1 MSALTLLFQ
10 HSRSSAL
17 RLGAA
22 ALLCACYA
30 GPALSQGLPDVNRIL
45 SGQTVILQRYEP
57 PPQVGRVAIGVQD
70 ERDRID
76 LERAKSIRIRLA
88 SVSVDGART
97 LPLSTLTP
105 IWQGRIGAEI
115 TLADLYRMADAV
127 DAAYLAAGYF
137 SKTVV
142 PVQDFSDGQIRLQV
156 FEGYVDRIEINSH
169 IPGIETRLAPYL
181 QRILDMHPIRVK
193 AAERELLLMS
203 DLAGLSIE
211 GTFVRPEG
219 ATGGGVL
226 RLEIGQYRS
235 SGMIGLD
242 NLGSDTV
249 GPLQMAGVV
258 TFNDVLNQ
266 FETTNLT
273 GVITP
278 QHPDR
283 MTLLQMMQ
291 SYPLGS
297 NGLNA
302 GYSFVYLRQHPDGG
316 AGAPDIDVTSAMG
329 TAFMSYPFLR
339 TLDRSLWGQAEL
351 TVRNDDVDVLGSA
364 AARSRIRWVT
374 NSLQYSQ
381 SFETSEIN
389 LEGAVNLGTNS
400 DIDMGAVPDDFHF
413 VTAELDY
420 TQAFSETTTM
430 TLLARGQYA
439 GRPLPGAVQF
449 GIGGETYGR
458 AFDSG
463 TISGDKGAAASAQV
477 SHEVDIGLAFL
488 PTLSTSAFVDYGAA
502 WADDVTGHMYLGSY
516 GVGLGGTLEERL
528 NFQVIGALPWTRSDI
543 VEDKGGKLIFQ
554 LAMPF

>member
-1 MSALTLLFQ
+1 MSALTLQL
-10 HSRSSAL
+10 HPSCSSPL
-17 RLGAA
+17 RLGAL

-30 GPALSQGLPDVNRIL
+30 GPAFSQGLPNVDHIL
-45 SGQTVILQRYEP
+45 SEQTVILQRYEP
-57 PPQVGRVAIGVQD
+57 PPQVGSVAIGVQD
-70 ERDRID
+70 ERDKID
-76 LERAKSIRIRLA
+76 LDRAKNIRFRLN
-88 SVSVDGART
+88 SVHIDGART
-97 LPLSTLTP
+97 LPLPALTP
-105 IWQGRIGAEI
+105 IWQGKIGTEI

-156 FEGYVDRIEINSH
+156 FEGYVDRIEINSN
-169 IPGIETRLAPYL
+169 IPGIENRLSPYL
-181 QRILDMHPIRVK
+181 QRILDMHPIRVT

-226 RLEIGQYRS
+226 RLEIAQHRS
-235 SGMIGLD
+235 AGMIGLD
-242 NLGSDTV
+242 NLGSDAV
-249 GPLQMAGVV
+249 GPLQMASMV
-258 TFNDVLNQ
+258 TLNDVLRR

-291 SYPLGS
+291 SYPISS
-297 NGLNA
+297 NGLSA
-302 GYSFVYLRQHPDGG
+302 GYSVVYLRQHPDGG
-316 AGAPDIDVTSAMG
+316 AGAPDIDVTSAIG

-339 TLDRSLWGQAEL
+339 TLNRSLWGQAEL
-351 TVRNDDVDVLGSA
+351 TVRNDDVDVFGSA
-364 AARSRIRWVT
+364 AARSRIRWAT

-381 SFETSEIN
+381 SFGTSEIN
-389 LEGAVNLGTNS
+389 LEGALNLGTNS
-400 DIDMGAVPDDFHF
+400 DIDLGAVPDDFLF

-420 TQAFSETTTM
+420 TQAFSEATTM
-430 TLLARGQYA
+430 TLLARGQYS

-463 TISGDKGAAASAQV
+463 TISGDKGAAASARV
-477 SHEVDIGLAFL
+477 SHEVNSGLAFL

-502 WADDVTGHMYLGSY
+502 WSDDVPGNMYLGSY
-516 GVGLGGTLEERL
+516 GVGLGGTLDERL
-528 NFQVIGALPWTRSDI
+528 SFQVIGALPWTRSDT
-543 VEDKGGKLIFQ
+543 VDDKGGKLIFQ

>member
-1 MSALTLLFQ
+1 M
-10 HSRSSAL
+10 
-17 RLGAA
+17 
-22 ALLCACYA
+22 
-30 GPALSQGLPDVNRIL
+30 SQGLPDVDRIL

-57 PPQVGRVAIGVQD
+57 PPQVGSVAIDVQD

-76 LERAKSIRIRLA
+76 LDRAKSIRFRLT
-88 SVSVDGART
+88 SVRVDGART
-97 LPLSTLTP
+97 LPLSSLTP
-105 IWQGRIGAEI
+105 IWQGRVGAEI

-156 FEGYVDRIEINSH
+156 FEGYVDRIEINSN
-169 IPGIETRLAPYL
+169 IPGIENRLSPYL

-211 GTFVRPEG
+211 GTLVRPEG
-219 ATGGGVL
+219 ATGGGLL
-226 RLEIGQYRS
+226 RLEIAQDRS
-235 SGMIGLD
+235 AGMIGLD
-242 NLGSDTV
+242 NLGSDAV
-249 GPLQMAGVV
+249 GPLQMAGVITV
-258 TFNDVLNQ
+258 NDALRR

-291 SYPLGS
+291 SYPVSS
-297 NGLNA
+297 NGLSA
-302 GYSFVYLRQHPDGG
+302 GYSVVYLRQHPNGG
-316 AGAPDIDVTSAMG
+316 DGAPDIDVTSAIG

-351 TVRNDDVDVLGSA
+351 TVRNDDVDVFGSA
-364 AARSRIRWVT
+364 AARSRIRWAT

-381 SFETSEIN
+381 SFKTSEIN
-389 LEGAVNLGTNS
+389 LEGAVNLGTAS
-400 DIDMGAVPDDFHF
+400 DIDMGTVPGDFRF
-413 VTAELDY
+413 VTTELGY
-420 TQAFSETTTM
+420 TQALSETTTM
-430 TLLARGQYA
+430 TLRARGQYA

-449 GIGGETYGR
+449 GVGGETYGW

-463 TISGDKGAAASAQV
+463 TISGDNGAAISAQV
-477 SHEVDIGLAFL
+477 SREIDAGLAFL
-488 PTLSTSAFVDYGAA
+488 PTLSTSALVDYGAI
-502 WADDVTGHMYLGSY
+502 WSEDVPRHMHLGSY
-516 GVGLGGTLEERL
+516 GVGLGGTLGERL
-528 NFQVIGALPWTRSDI
+528 NVQVIGALPWTRSDI
-543 VEDKGGKLIFQ
+543 VDDKGGKLIFQ

>member
-1 MSALTLLFQ
+1 MKALTLQFR
-10 HSRSSAL
+10 HSCSSAL
-17 RLGAA
+17 RLGAL
-22 ALLCACYA
+22 ALLCACFA
-30 GPALSQGLPDVNRIL
+30 RPALSQGLPDVDRIL
-45 SGQTVILQRYEP
+45 SEQTVILQRYEP
-57 PPQVGRVAIGVQD
+57 PPQVGSVAIGVQD
-70 ERDRID
+70 ERDKID
-76 LERAKSIRIRLA
+76 LERAKSIRFRLT
-88 SVSVDGART
+88 SVRVDGART
-97 LPLSTLTP
+97 LPMSTLTP

-193 AAERELLLMS
+193 VAERELLLMS

-226 RLEIGQYRS
+226 RLEIGQDRS
-235 SGMIGLD
+235 AGMIGLD

-258 TFNDVLNQ
+258 TFNDVLSR

-329 TAFMSYPFLR
+329 TAFLSYPFLR
-339 TLDRSLWGQAEL
+339 TLERSLWGQAEL
-351 TVRNDDVDVLGSA
+351 TVRNDDVDILGSA
-364 AARSRIRWVT
+364 AARSRFRWAT

-389 LEGAVNLGTNS
+389 LEGAVNIGTAS
-400 DIDMGAVPDDFHF
+400 DIDMGTVPGDFRF
-413 VTAELDY
+413 VTTELGY

-430 TLLARGQYA
+430 TLQARGQYS

-449 GIGGETYGR
+449 GVGGETYGL

-463 TISGDKGAAASAQV
+463 TISGDNGAAASAQV
-477 SHEVDIGLAFL
+477 NQEVDAGLVFL
-488 PTLSTSAFVDYGAA
+488 PTLSTSAFVDYGAV
-502 WADDVTGHMYLGSY
+502 WSEDVPGHMYLGSY
-516 GVGLGGTLEERL
+516 GVGLGGTFGERL
-528 NFQVIGALPWTRSDI
+528 NFQVIGALPWTRSNRVD
-543 VEDKGGKLIFQ
+543 DKGGKLIFK

>member
-1 MSALTLLFQ
+1 MSALTLQL
-10 HSRSSAL
+10 HPSCSSPL
-17 RLGAA
+17 RLGAL

-30 GPALSQGLPDVNRIL
+30 GPAFSQGLPNVDRIL
-45 SGQTVILQRYEP
+45 SEQTVILQRYEP
-57 PPQVGRVAIGVQD
+57 PPQVGSVAIGVQD
-70 ERDRID
+70 ERDKID
-76 LERAKSIRIRLA
+76 LDRAKNIRFRLN
-88 SVSVDGART
+88 SVHIDGART
-97 LPLSTLTP
+97 LPLPALTP
-105 IWQGRIGAEI
+105 IWQGKIGTEI

-156 FEGYVDRIEINSH
+156 FEGYVDRIEINSN
-169 IPGIETRLAPYL
+169 IPGIENRLSPYL
-181 QRILDMHPIRVK
+181 QRILDMHPIRVM

-226 RLEIGQYRS
+226 RLEIAQHRS
-235 SGMIGLD
+235 TGMIGLD
-242 NLGSDTV
+242 NLGSDAV
-249 GPLQMAGVV
+249 GPLQMASMV
-258 TFNDVLNQ
+258 TLNDVLRR

-291 SYPLGS
+291 SYPISS
-297 NGLNA
+297 NGLSA
-302 GYSFVYLRQHPDGG
+302 GYSVVYLRQHPDGG
-316 AGAPDIDVTSAMG
+316 AGAPDIDVTSAIG

-351 TVRNDDVDVLGSA
+351 TVRNDDVDVFGSA
-364 AARSRIRWVT
+364 AARSRIRWAT

-381 SFETSEIN
+381 SFEASEIN
-389 LEGAVNLGTNS
+389 LEGALNLGTNS
-400 DIDMGAVPDDFHF
+400 DIDLGAVPDDFHF

-420 TQAFSETTTM
+420 TQAFSETTSM
-430 TLLARGQYA
+430 TLLARGQYS

-463 TISGDKGAAASAQV
+463 TISGDKGAAASARV

-502 WADDVTGHMYLGSY
+502 WSDDVPGNMYLGSY
-516 GVGLGGTLEERL
+516 GVGLGGTLDERL
-528 NFQVIGALPWTRSDI
+528 NFQVIGALPWIRSDT
-543 VEDKGGKLIFQ
+543 VDDKGGKLIFQ

>member
-1 MSALTLLFQ
+1 MSALTLQL
-10 HSRSSAL
+10 HPSCSSPL
-17 RLGAA
+17 RLGAL

-30 GPALSQGLPDVNRIL
+30 GPAFSQGLPNVDRIL
-45 SGQTVILQRYEP
+45 SEQTVILQRYEP
-57 PPQVGRVAIGVQD
+57 PPQVGSVAIGVQD
-70 ERDRID
+70 ERDKID
-76 LERAKSIRIRLA
+76 LDRAKNIRFRLN
-88 SVSVDGART
+88 SVHIDGART
-97 LPLSTLTP
+97 LPLPALTP
-105 IWQGRIGAEI
+105 IWQGKIGTEI

-156 FEGYVDRIEINSH
+156 FEGYVDRIEINSN
-169 IPGIETRLAPYL
+169 IPGIENRLSPYL
-181 QRILDMHPIRVK
+181 QRILDMHPIRVM

-226 RLEIGQYRS
+226 RLEIAQHRS
-235 SGMIGLD
+235 AGMIGLD
-242 NLGSDTV
+242 NLGSDAV
-249 GPLQMAGVV
+249 GPLQMASMV
-258 TFNDVLNQ
+258 TLNDVLRR

-291 SYPLGS
+291 SYPISS
-297 NGLNA
+297 NGLSA
-302 GYSFVYLRQHPDGG
+302 GYSVVYLRQHPDGG
-316 AGAPDIDVTSAMG
+316 AGAPDIDVTSAIG

-351 TVRNDDVDVLGSA
+351 TVRNDDVDVFGSA
-364 AARSRIRWVT
+364 AARSRIRWAT

-381 SFETSEIN
+381 SFEASEIN
-389 LEGAVNLGTNS
+389 LEGALNLGTNS
-400 DIDMGAVPDDFHF
+400 DIDLGAVPDDFHF

-420 TQAFSETTTM
+420 TQAFSETTSM
-430 TLLARGQYA
+430 TLLARGQYS

-463 TISGDKGAAASAQV
+463 TISGDKGAAASARV

-502 WADDVTGHMYLGSY
+502 WSDDVPGNMYLGSY
-516 GVGLGGTLEERL
+516 GVGLGGTLDERL
-528 NFQVIGALPWTRSDI
+528 NFQVIGALPWIRSDT
-543 VEDKGGKLIFQ
+543 VDDKGGKLIFQ

>member
-1 MSALTLLFQ
+1 MSVLTLQL
-10 HSRSSAL
+10 HPSCSSPL
-17 RLGAA
+17 RLGAL

-30 GPALSQGLPDVNRIL
+30 GPAFSQGLPNVDRIL
-45 SGQTVILQRYEP
+45 SEQTVILQRYEP
-57 PPQVGRVAIGVQD
+57 PPQVGSVAIGVQD
-70 ERDRID
+70 ERDKID
-76 LERAKSIRIRLA
+76 LDRAKSIRFRLN
-88 SVSVDGART
+88 SVHIDGART
-97 LPLSTLTP
+97 LPLPALTP
-105 IWQGRIGAEI
+105 IWQGKISTEI

-142 PVQDFSDGQIRLQV
+142 PVQDFSDGQIQLQV
-156 FEGYVDRIEINSH
+156 FEGYVDRIEINSN
-169 IPGIETRLAPYL
+169 IPGIENRLSPYL

-226 RLEIGQYRS
+226 RLEVAQHRS
-235 SGMIGLD
+235 AGMIGLD
-242 NLGSDTV
+242 NLGSDAV
-249 GPLQMAGVV
+249 GPLQMASMV
-258 TFNDVLNQ
+258 TLNDVLRR

-291 SYPLGS
+291 SYPISS
-297 NGLNA
+297 NGLSA
-302 GYSFVYLRQHPDGG
+302 GYSVVYLRQHPDGG
-316 AGAPDIDVTSAMG
+316 AGAPDIDVTSAIG

-351 TVRNDDVDVLGSA
+351 TVRNDDVDVFGSA
-364 AARSRIRWVT
+364 AARSRIRWAT

-389 LEGAVNLGTNS
+389 LEGALNLGTNS
-400 DIDMGAVPDDFHF
+400 DIDLGAVPDDFHF

-420 TQAFSETTTM
+420 TQALSEATTM
-430 TLLARGQYA
+430 TLLARGQYSR
-439 GRPLPGAVQF
+439 RPLPGAVQF

-463 TISGDKGAAASAQV
+463 TISGDKGAAASARV
-477 SHEVDIGLAFL
+477 SHEVDIGLALL

-502 WADDVTGHMYLGSY
+502 WSDDVTGHMYLGSY

-543 VEDKGGKLIFQ
+543 VDDKGGKLVFQ

>member
-1 MSALTLLFQ
+1 MSALTLQL
-10 HSRSSAL
+10 HPSCSSPL
-17 RLGAA
+17 RLGAL

-30 GPALSQGLPDVNRIL
+30 GQAFSQGLPNVDRIL
-45 SGQTVILQRYEP
+45 SEQTVILQRYEP
-57 PPQVGRVAIGVQD
+57 PPQVGSVAIGVQD
-70 ERDRID
+70 ERDKID
-76 LERAKSIRIRLA
+76 LDRAKNIRFRLN
-88 SVSVDGART
+88 SVHIDGART
-97 LPLSTLTP
+97 LPLPALTP
-105 IWQGRIGAEI
+105 IWQGKIGTEI

-156 FEGYVDRIEINSH
+156 FEGYVDRIEINSN
-169 IPGIETRLAPYL
+169 IPGIENRLSPYL
-181 QRILDMHPIRVK
+181 QRILDMHPIRVT

-219 ATGGGVL
+219 ASGGGVL
-226 RLEIGQYRS
+226 RLEIAQHRS
-235 SGMIGLD
+235 AGMIGLD
-242 NLGSDTV
+242 NLGSDAV
-249 GPLQMAGVV
+249 GPLQMASMV
-258 TFNDVLNQ
+258 TLNDVLRR

-291 SYPLGS
+291 SYPISS
-297 NGLNA
+297 NGLSA
-302 GYSFVYLRQHPDGG
+302 GYSVVYLRQHPDGG
-316 AGAPDIDVTSAMG
+316 AGAPDIDVTSAIG

-339 TLDRSLWGQAEL
+339 TLNRSLWGQAEL
-351 TVRNDDVDVLGSA
+351 TVRNDDVDVFGSA
-364 AARSRIRWVT
+364 AARSRIRWAT

-381 SFETSEIN
+381 SFGTSEIN
-389 LEGAVNLGTNS
+389 LEGALNLGTNS
-400 DIDMGAVPDDFHF
+400 DIDLGAVPDDFLF

-420 TQAFSETTTM
+420 TQAFSEATTM
-430 TLLARGQYA
+430 TLLARGQYS

-463 TISGDKGAAASAQV
+463 TISGDKGAAASARV

-502 WADDVTGHMYLGSY
+502 WSDDVPGRMYLGSY
-516 GVGLGGTLEERL
+516 GVGLGGTLDERL
-528 NFQVIGALPWTRSDI
+528 NFQVIGALPWTRSNTVD
-543 VEDKGGKLIFQ
+543 DKGGKLIFQ

>member
-1 MSALTLLFQ
+1 M
-10 HSRSSAL
+10 
-17 RLGAA
+17 
-22 ALLCACYA
+22 
-30 GPALSQGLPDVNRIL
+30 PNVDRIL
-45 SGQTVILQRYEP
+45 SEQTVILQRYEP
-57 PPQVGRVAIGVQD
+57 PPQVGSVAIGVQD
-70 ERDRID
+70 ERDKID
-76 LERAKSIRIRLA
+76 LDRAKSIRFRLN
-88 SVSVDGART
+88 SVHIDGART
-97 LPLSTLTP
+97 LPLPALTP
-105 IWQGRIGAEI
+105 IWQGKIGTEI

-142 PVQDFSDGQIRLQV
+142 PVQDFSDGQIQLQV
-156 FEGYVDRIEINSH
+156 FEGYVDRIEINSN
-169 IPGIETRLAPYL
+169 IPGIENRLSPYL

-226 RLEIGQYRS
+226 RLEVAQHRS
-235 SGMIGLD
+235 AGMIGLD
-242 NLGSDTV
+242 NLGSDAV
-249 GPLQMAGVV
+249 GPLQMASMV
-258 TFNDVLNQ
+258 TLNDVLRR

-291 SYPLGS
+291 SYPISS
-297 NGLNA
+297 NGLSA
-302 GYSFVYLRQHPDGG
+302 GYSVVYLRQHPDGG
-316 AGAPDIDVTSAMG
+316 AGAPDIDVTSAIG

-351 TVRNDDVDVLGSA
+351 TVRNDDVDVFGSA
-364 AARSRIRWVT
+364 AARSRIRWAT

-389 LEGAVNLGTNS
+389 LEGALNLGTNS
-400 DIDMGAVPDDFHF
+400 DIDLGAVSDDFHF

-420 TQAFSETTTM
+420 TQALSEATTM
-430 TLLARGQYA
+430 TLLARGQYS

-463 TISGDKGAAASAQV
+463 TISGDKGAATSARV
-477 SHEVDIGLAFL
+477 SHEVDIGLALL

-502 WADDVTGHMYLGSY
+502 WSDDVAGHMYLGSY

-543 VEDKGGKLIFQ
+543 VDDKGGKLIFQ

>member
-1 MSALTLLFQ
+1 M
-10 HSRSSAL
+10 
-17 RLGAA
+17 
-22 ALLCACYA
+22 
-30 GPALSQGLPDVNRIL
+30 SQGLPDVDRIL
-45 SGQTVILQRYEP
+45 SEQTVILQRYEP
-57 PPQVGRVAIGVQD
+57 PPQVGSVAIGVQD
-70 ERDRID
+70 ERDKID
-76 LERAKSIRIRLA
+76 LERAKSIRFRLT
-88 SVSVDGART
+88 SVRVDGART

-193 AAERELLLMS
+193 VAERELLLMS

-226 RLEIGQYRS
+226 RLEIGQDRS
-235 SGMIGLD
+235 AGMIGLD

-258 TFNDVLNQ
+258 TFNDVLSR

-329 TAFMSYPFLR
+329 TAFLSYPFLR
-339 TLDRSLWGQAEL
+339 TLERSLWGQAEL

-364 AARSRIRWVT
+364 AARSRFRWAT

-389 LEGAVNLGTNS
+389 LEGAVNIGTAS
-400 DIDMGAVPDDFHF
+400 DIDMGTVPGDFRF
-413 VTAELDY
+413 VTTELGY

-430 TLLARGQYA
+430 TLQARGQYS

-449 GIGGETYGR
+449 GVGGETYGL

-463 TISGDKGAAASAQV
+463 TISGDNGAAASAQV
-477 SHEVDIGLAFL
+477 NQEVDAGLAFL
-488 PTLSTSAFVDYGAA
+488 PTLSTSAFVDYGAV
-502 WADDVTGHMYLGSY
+502 WSEDVPGHMYLGSY
-516 GVGLGGTLEERL
+516 GVGLGGTFGERL
-528 NFQVIGALPWTRSDI
+528 NFQVIGALPWTRSNRVD
-543 VEDKGGKLIFQ
+543 DKGGKLIFQ